1 MWGDLEGCVGV
12 WGNGRWGEWS
22 GEVGRGEDIL
32 FETGS
37 EKDGMRNYRKG
48 HWEGNKNWTVKK
60 D

>member
-1 MWGDLEGCVGV
+1 V